1 MIRNSQNSGG
11 AAPPDQPLGEHHA
24 VDDLRRELSRAAERV
39 ADYRER
45 LPGAR
50 VAPLAGRAEVRRT
63 FDRELPGAPTPL
75 VQVVDELVAGATPGL
90 MASAGPRYFGFVI
103 GGSLDAALVADIL
116 TTGWD
121 QNAYN
126 EAASPAAI
134 AVEDVAGRWLKEL
147 LGLPAL
153 ASVGFVTGAQ
163 GANTV
168 GLAAARWWVLH
179 QAGWD
184 VGRDGLFGA
193 PRVRVLVG
201 AERHATIDRAIRFL
215 GLGEHAIEEVPAL
228 PNGAMDTDAL
238 ALALSRG
245 SGGPT
250 IVCAQAGNVNT
261 GACDDLRAT
270 ADAVRKANAWMHVD
284 GAFGLW
290 AAASPHTRYLVDG
303 IERADSWACDGHKWL
318 NVPYDSGYGI
328 CAHPDVHATA
338 MAYTASYL
346 TGQVAGREF
355 GGGDFVAES
364 SRRARGFAT
373 WAAIRS
379 LGRSGIAD
387 LVDRSCALARRF
399 ADGLCA
405 IDGVTI
411 VNDVVLNQVLIRVG
425 DQDTTSRIERWVQ
438 DEGTLWLGSTTW
450 RGERLLRVS
459 VLNWSTTQAD
469 VDRCVEAIARA
480 RTAVLART

>member
-1 MIRNSQNSGG
+1 
-11 AAPPDQPLGEHHA
+11 
-24 VDDLRRELSRAAERV
+24 VDDLRSELSRAARRV

-50 VAPLAGRAEVRRT
+50 VAPIACRAEVRRT
-63 FDRELPGAPTPL
+63 FDSELPGAPAPL
-75 VQVVDELVAGATPGL
+75 AQVVDELVAGATPGL
-90 MASAGPRYFGFVI
+90 MASAGPRYFGFVV

-121 QNAYN
+121 QNAFN
-126 EAASPAAI
+126 EAVSPAAI

-147 LGLPAL
+147 LCLPAS

-184 VGRDGLFGA
+184 ISRDGLFGA
-193 PRVRVLVG
+193 PRVWVLVG

-228 PNGAMDTDAL
+228 PNGAMATDAL
-238 ALALSRG
+238 ALALARG

-270 ADAVRKANAWMHVD
+270 ADAVHAANAWLHVD

-290 AAASPHTRYLVDG
+290 AAASPRTRHLVDG

-328 CAHPDVHATA
+328 CARPDIHATA

-399 ADGLCA
+399 ADGLRA

-411 VNDVVLNQVLIRVG
+411 VNEVVLNQVLVRVG
-425 DQDTTSRIERWVQ
+425 DEDTTNRIERWVQ

-459 VLNWSTTQAD
+459 VSNWSTTEED

-480 RTAVLART
+480 RTAVLARS

>member
-1 MIRNSQNSGG
+1 MIRNSQKPDG
-11 AAPPDQPLGEHHA
+11 AARPDRPVGEHHA
-24 VDDLRRELSRAAERV
+24 VDDLRLELRRVAELI

-45 LPGAR
+45 LPTAR
-50 VAPLAGRAEVRRT
+50 VAPVTGRVGVRRA
-63 FDRELPGAPTPL
+63 FDGEVPGASTPL
-75 VQVVDELVAGATPGL
+75 AQVVEELVAAATPGL

-103 GGSLDAALVADIL
+103 GGSLDAALIADVL

-121 QNAYN
+121 QCAFN
-126 EAASPAAI
+126 EAVSPAAI

-147 LGLPAL
+147 LGLPAS

-168 GLAAARWWVLH
+168 GLAAARWWVLQ

-184 VGRDGLFGA
+184 IGRDGLFGA

-201 AERHATIDRAIRFL
+201 AERHATIDRAVRLL
-215 GLGEHAIEEVPAL
+215 GLGEQAIEEVPAL

-238 ALALSRG
+238 AVALSRG
-245 SGGPT
+245 SGRPT

-270 ADAVRKANAWMHVD
+270 AGAVRATNAWLHVD

-290 AAASPHTRYLVDG
+290 AAASPHMRHLVDG

-318 NVPYDSGYGI
+318 NVPYDSGYAI
-328 CAHPDVHATA
+328 CAHPGVHATA

-399 ADGLCA
+399 ADGLRA
-405 IDGVTI
+405 IDDVTI
-411 VNDVVLNQVLIRVG
+411 VNDVVLNQVLVRVG
-425 DQDTTSRIERWVQ
+425 DEDTTNRIERRVQ
-438 DEGTLWLGSTTW
+438 DDGTLWLGSTTW

-459 VLNWSTTQAD
+459 VANWSTTEKD
-469 VDRCVEAIARA
+469 VDQCVEAIACA
-480 RTAVLART
+480 RRAVLART

>member
-1 MIRNSQNSGG
+1 MGALLRNSS
-11 AAPPDQPLGEHHA
+11 AGEDHA
-24 VDDLRRELSRAAERV
+24 VDDLRRELRAAAELI

-45 LPGAR
+45 LLAVR
-50 VAPLAGRAEVRRT
+50 VAPVAGRAEVRMALDGEVPVGPT
-63 FDRELPGAPTPL
+63 ALP
-75 VQVVDELVAGATPGL
+75 QVIEELVAAATPGL

-103 GGSLDAALVADIL
+103 GGSLDAALVADL
-116 TTGWD
+116 LAAGWD
-121 QNAYN
+121 QCAFN
-126 EAASPAAI
+126 EALSPAAV

-147 LGLPAL
+147 LGLPAS

-201 AERHATIDRAIRFL
+201 AERHATIDRAVRFL
-215 GLGEHAIEEVPAL
+215 GFGENAIEEVPAL
-228 PNGAMDTDAL
+228 PNGAMDPDAL
-238 ALALSRG
+238 AAALSGDAGR
-245 SGGPT
+245 PT

-261 GACDDLRAT
+261 GACDDLSAAAEAARA
-270 ADAVRKANAWMHVD
+270 AGAWLHVD

-290 AAASPHTRYLVDG
+290 AAASPRTRHLVQG
-303 IERADSWACDGHKWL
+303 IEFADSWACDGHKWL
-318 NVPYDSGYGI
+318 NVPYDSGYAI
-328 CAHPDVHATA
+328 CARPDVHATA

-355 GGGDFVAES
+355 GGGDFVPES

-387 LVDRSCALARRF
+387 LVDRTCALARRF
-399 ADGLCA
+399 ADGLGA
-405 IDGVTI
+405 LDGVETI
-411 VNDVVLNQVLIRVG
+411 NDVVLNQVLVHVG
-425 DQDTTSRIERWVQ
+425 DEATTNRIERRIQ
-438 DEGTLWLGSTTW
+438 EEGTLWLGATTW
-450 RGERLLRVS
+450 RGERLLRIAVS
-459 VLNWSTTQAD
+459 NWSTTEED
-469 VDRCVEAIARA
+469 VDRCVEAIASARA
-480 RTAVLART
+480 AVLARS

>member
-1 MIRNSQNSGG
+1 MIHDSQKPGG
-11 AAPPDQPLGEHHA
+11 AAPRGLPLGQHDA
-24 VDDLRRELSRAAERV
+24 VDDLRRALHRAADLV

-45 LPGAR
+45 LPAAR
-50 VAPLAGRAEVRRT
+50 VAPAASRAEVRRA
-63 FDRELPGAPTPL
+63 FDGEVPGGPTPL
-75 VQVVDELVAGATPGL
+75 AQVVEDLVSAATPGL
-90 MASAGPRYFGFVI
+90 MASAGPRYFGFVV
-103 GGSLDAALVADIL
+103 GGSLDAALVADVL

-121 QNAYN
+121 QNAFN
-126 EAASPAAI
+126 QAVSPAAI

-147 LGLPAL
+147 LGLPAS

-168 GLAAARWWVLH
+168 GLASARWWVLQ

-184 VGRDGLFGA
+184 VGRDGLYAA

-201 AERHATIDRAIRFL
+201 TERHATIDRAIRFL

-228 PNGAMDTDAL
+228 PNGAMHTDAL
-238 ALALSRG
+238 AKALSRG
-245 SGGPT
+245 SGAPT

-261 GACDDLRAT
+261 GACDDFIAV
-270 ADAVRKANAWMHVD
+270 ADAARAANAWLHVD

-290 AAASPHTRYLVDG
+290 AAASPHTRHIVDG

-318 NVPYDSGYGI
+318 NVPYDSGYAI

-338 MAYTASYL
+338 MAYAASYL
-346 TGQVAGREF
+346 TGQVVGREF
-355 GGGDFVAES
+355 GGGDFVPES

-379 LGRSGIAD
+379 LGRSGIAN
-387 LVDRSCALARRF
+387 LVDRSCTLARRF
-399 ADGLCA
+399 ADGLRA

-411 VNDVVLNQVLIRVG
+411 RNEVVLNQVLVRVG
-425 DQDTTSRIERWVQ
+425 DEDTTHQIERRVQ
-438 DEGTLWLGSTTW
+438 DDGMLWLGSTTW

-459 VLNWSTTQAD
+459 VSNWSTTVED
-469 VDRCVEAIARA
+469 VDRCVEAIARVRA
-480 RTAVLART
+480 AVLARK